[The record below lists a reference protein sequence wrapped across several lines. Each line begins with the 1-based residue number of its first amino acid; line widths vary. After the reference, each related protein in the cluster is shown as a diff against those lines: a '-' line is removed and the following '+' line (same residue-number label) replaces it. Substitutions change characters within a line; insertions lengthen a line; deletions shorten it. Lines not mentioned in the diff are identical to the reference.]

1 MIREI
6 VKDTEFLSQPCE
18 PATAEDADIAQDLL
32 DTMESLG
39 NNCACLAANQ
49 IGFNK
54 AIIAY
59 EYDGRYYV
67 MFNPVIEKSAIAFKA
82 IENCLSL
89 EGENEVRRYR
99 RITVSYEILEDG
111 KLLPRKRKMQEWNAE
126 VVQHAI
132 DHCNGV
138 LI

>member
-6 VKDTEFLSQPCE
+6 VKDEEFLARPCE
-18 PATAEDADIAQDLL
+18 PATADDVQIVQDLL

-39 NNCACLAANQ
+39 DSCACLAANQ
-49 IGFNK
+49 IGEEK

-59 EYDGRYYV
+59 EFNGRLYV
-67 MFNPVIEKSAIAFKA
+67 MLNPKIERSAIAFNA
-82 IENCLSL
+82 TESCMSL
-89 EGENEVRRYR
+89 ERESQVRRYR
-99 RITVSYEILEDG
+99 RIVVSYDVIEDG
-111 KLLPRKRKMQEWNAE
+111 ELVHRKRKLQDFNAE

-138 LI
+138 VV